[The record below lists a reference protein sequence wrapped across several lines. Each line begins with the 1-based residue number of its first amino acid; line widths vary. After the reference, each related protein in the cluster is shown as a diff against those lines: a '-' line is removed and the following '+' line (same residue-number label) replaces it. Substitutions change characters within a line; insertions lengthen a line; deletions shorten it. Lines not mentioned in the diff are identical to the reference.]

1 VGVANSR
8 RDPAALAEF
17 RVLIQC
23 LRPAI
28 YRIDWL
34 NRPNPLAQNVPSQPA
49 DNHRGARLQSE
60 AYHITVDDGAD
71 SFCALS
77 IESPENDQA
86 WLISD
91 TVTALE
97 SIR

>member
-1 VGVANSR
+1 MS
-8 RDPAALAEF
+8 PT
-17 RVLIQC
+17 
-23 LRPAI
+23 
-28 YRIDWL
+28 
-34 NRPNPLAQNVPSQPA
+34 PA
-49 DNHRGARLQSE
+49 DDRRELRSE

-77 IESPENDQA
+77 IEAPDTDGA

-97 SIR
+97 PMR

>member
-1 VGVANSR
+1 M
-8 RDPAALAEF
+8 
-17 RVLIQC
+17 
-23 LRPAI
+23 
-28 YRIDWL
+28 
-34 NRPNPLAQNVPSQPA
+34 PSQPPDGPSSA
-49 DNHRGARLQSE
+49 ELESE

-97 SIR
+97 SMR

>member
-1 VGVANSR
+1 M
-8 RDPAALAEF
+8 
-17 RVLIQC
+17 
-23 LRPAI
+23 
-28 YRIDWL
+28 
-34 NRPNPLAQNVPSQPA
+34 PSQPPDTPPA
-49 DNHRGARLQSE
+49 AELQSE

-97 SIR
+97 SMR

>member
-1 VGVANSR
+1 M
-8 RDPAALAEF
+8 P
-17 RVLIQC
+17 
-23 LRPAI
+23 P
-28 YRIDWL
+28 
-34 NRPNPLAQNVPSQPA
+34 QPA
-49 DNHRGARLQSE
+49 DTPPSAELQSE

-77 IESPENDQA
+77 IESPENEQA

-97 SIR
+97 SMR

>member
-1 VGVANSR
+1 MPPQPH
-8 RDPAALAEF
+8 DTPPIAE
-17 RVLIQC
+17 
-23 LRPAI
+23 
-28 YRIDWL
+28 
-34 NRPNPLAQNVPSQPA
+34 
-49 DNHRGARLQSE
+49 LQSE

-91 TVTALE
+91 TVTSLD
-97 SIR
+97 SMR